1 MVISVSECELH
12 KWAVKMW
19 FQEKL
24 YKLLLRVGRGVIQSK
39 LEENAEN
46 AVQFRLMWIALL
58 RRVRHRD
65 EATEWIAERVG

>member
-1 MVISVSECELH
+1 MGCQDVVLTKKKIT
-12 KWAVKMW
+12 
-19 FQEKL
+19 L
-24 YKLLLRVGRGVIQSK
+24 YKLLLKVGRGVIQSK
-39 LEENAEN
+39 LEEN